1 MELEIHQKHEHQQ
14 PKDLPGVLV
23 VEPPPAMAIFGDKFL
38 VSEQFKLLKAWE
50 SPFPLEEFLISN
62 SQSIQAILSAGY
74 APVTLE
80 ILRLLPS
87 LRLVVTASAGVNHI
101 NLPECH
107 RRGIAVTN
115 SGNVFSDDCADAA
128 VGLLIDVCRKVSAA
142 DRYMRQGLWM
152 SRGDYALGSK
162 LGGKR
167 IGIVGLG
174 KIGLEV
180 AKMLEAFGCTILQV
194 LLALGKNGVIVNIGR
209 GAIINEKELV
219 RCLVEGEIGGAG
231 LDVFENEPNVPQEL
245 FAMDN
250 VVMSPHNAVF
260 TTESFMAL
268 CELVV
273 GNLEAF
279 FTNKPLL
286 SPVIDD

>member
-1 MELEIHQKHEHQQ
+1 
-14 PKDLPGVLV
+14 
-23 VEPPPAMAIFGDKFL
+23 MAIFGDKFL

-162 LGGKR
+162 LGGKL

-180 AKMLEAFGCTILQV
+180 AKMLEAFGQV

-279 FTNKPLL
+279 FTNKPLV